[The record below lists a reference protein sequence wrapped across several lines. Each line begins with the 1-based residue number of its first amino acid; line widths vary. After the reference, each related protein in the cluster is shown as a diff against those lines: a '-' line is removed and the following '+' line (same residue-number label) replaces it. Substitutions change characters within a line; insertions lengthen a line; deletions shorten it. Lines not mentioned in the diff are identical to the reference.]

1 MTLVIGRKIAD
12 NMSGRGKL
20 LEFFMRLLIA
30 TLALTIAAASPAAAK
45 MCVQSRDI
53 LSTDSKDG
61 KLMTFKM
68 RDGSVLV
75 NHLKG
80 ICSDLRYEGF
90 VWELR
95 GNDDVCEN
103 QQTLKVIRSGQ
114 TCLLGKFDVVK
125 AKPVAR

>member
-1 MTLVIGRKIAD
+1 MKY
-12 NMSGRGKL
+12 
-20 LEFFMRLLIA
+20 LIA
-30 TLALTIAAASPAAAK
+30 SLALTIAAVSPAAAK

-75 NHLKG
+75 NHLHG
-80 ICSDLRYEGF
+80 TCSDLKFEGF

-95 GNDDVCEN
+95 GTDDICEN
-103 QQTLKVIRSGQ
+103 QQTLKVLRSGQ

>member
-1 MTLVIGRKIAD
+1 MK
-12 NMSGRGKL
+12 
-20 LEFFMRLLIA
+20 LLIA
-30 TLALTIAAASPAAAK
+30 TLALTIAAVSPAAAK
-45 MCVQSRDI
+45 ICVQSRDI

-75 NHLKG
+75 NHLQG
-80 ICSDLRYEGF
+80 ICSDLKFEGF
-90 VWELR
+90 TWVLR
-95 GNDDVCEN
+95 GNDDICEN
-103 QQTLKVIRSGQ
+103 QQSLRVLRSGQ

>member
-1 MTLVIGRKIAD
+1 MKMMTAILFLTVAV
-12 NMSGRGKL
+12 
-20 LEFFMRLLIA
+20 A
-30 TLALTIAAASPAAAK
+30 TPATAK

-75 NHLKG
+75 NHLHG
-80 ICSDLRYEGF
+80 TCTDLRFEGF
-90 VWELR
+90 TWVLR
-95 GNDDVCEN
+95 GTDDICEN
-103 QQTLKVIRSGQ
+103 EQTLKVIRSGQ
-114 TCLLGKFDVVK
+114 ICLLGKFDVVK

>member
-1 MTLVIGRKIAD
+1 MKMFIAI
-12 NMSGRGKL
+12 
-20 LEFFMRLLIA
+20 LI
-30 TLALTIAAASPAAAK
+30 LTAAAVSPAAAK

-80 ICSDLRYEGF
+80 VCSDLRFEGF

-95 GNDDVCEN
+95 GNDDICEN

>member
-1 MTLVIGRKIAD
+1 MKAIIA
-12 NMSGRGKL
+12 
-20 LEFFMRLLIA
+20 I
-30 TLALTIAAASPAAAK
+30 LALTVAAASPAAAK

-53 LSTDSKDG
+53 VSTDSKDG

-80 ICSDLRYEGF
+80 TCSDLKFEGF

-95 GNDDVCEN
+95 GNNDICEN

>member
-1 MTLVIGRKIAD
+1 MKMFTAILFLTVAV
-12 NMSGRGKL
+12 
-20 LEFFMRLLIA
+20 A
-30 TLALTIAAASPAAAK
+30 TPATAK

-75 NHLKG
+75 NHLQG
-80 ICSDLRYEGF
+80 ICSDLKFEGF
-90 VWELR
+90 VWVLR
-95 GNDDVCEN
+95 GNDDICEN